1 MKINQNALLLDQ
13 LKAGMGH
20 TILLLE
26 AWMHELP
33 YSDRVTRNT
42 LHSHNLPR

>member
-1 MKINQNALLLDQ
+1 MYINPHALLLDQ

-20 TILLLE
+20 TILLLD
-26 AWMHELP
+26 AWMKEFP